1 MLRFFFVKTIV
12 KSLSELQKSRIHLDM
27 VRSASYSKIAS
38 YTRTKKEGI
47 L

>member
-12 KSLSELQKSRIHLDM
+12 KSLSELQKNRIYLDM
-27 VRSASYSKIAS
+27 VRSVSYSKIVS